1 MGKQLAKAG
10 QYYGVNENSKLGNPR
25 HSSEWSSIRKLSSN
39 DDNDDSLKESGQ
51 LLNTFYINMIIFWA
65 LVAVFEMV
73 RNWKS
78 IYLNRLTKKFVQS
91 KRVPPP
97 PSRWPFAWVYTI
109 LLIPNEEV
117 LRMVGLDG
125 YMLLRFLLVC
135 IRVASFF
142 TFFGLIVLVPVYVHG
157 GEGLSGWNK
166 YTVANIKDSASA
178 YSLWAPVAF

>member
-1 MGKQLAKAG
+1 MSFL
-10 QYYGVNENSKLGNPR
+10 L
-25 HSSEWSSIRKLSSN
+25 SEWSRFRKLSSN

-97 PSRWPFAWVYTI
+97 PSRWPF
-109 LLIPNEEV
+109 
-117 LRMVGLDG
+117 
-125 YMLLRFLLVC
+125 
-135 IRVASFF
+135 
-142 TFFGLIVLVPVYVHG
+142 
-157 GEGLSGWNK
+157 
-166 YTVANIKDSASA
+166 
-178 YSLWAPVAF
+178 